1 MVETDIKIGP
11 IRPVSGPLAKTGG
24 AAISSNSGSG
34 PVDVRLRQSEQD
46 IRALQDQVLALSQLL
61 DQLISVPMLIA
72 SGPNNQSGVVPAPGT
87 TVGTAKFLRED
98 ATWIAVSATGLT
110 GILPVPHGGTGT
122 ATGSIT
128 GTGDL
133 IFHPGADSTTGFQVQ
148 NDADVAVLTVDT
160 GNGFVDIGVQN
171 GPITAVIAGR
181 RYLTIKGVSGAAV
194 LELATADADAG
205 GLLTGQVTYTDPN
218 ITGLD
223 KRIAIVSGLTDG
235 ATANNRGGAMVFT
248 VKTDGGALHEAAR
261 FNNLGYLLIGTA
273 ATGASILRVANLP
286 TSAAGLSTDDI
297 WCDTGAGNVL
307 KRV

>member
-87 TVGTAKFLRED
+87 AVGTTKFLRED

-148 NDADVAVLTVDT
+148 NDANDAVLTVDT

-171 GPITAVIAGR
+171 GPVTTAIAGR
-181 RYLTIKGVSGAAV
+181 RYVTIKGVSGAAV
-194 LELATADADAG
+194 LELATAEADATG
-205 GLLTGQVTYTDPN
+205 IVIGQLTYSDPN
-218 ITGLD
+218 LTSAD
-223 KRIAIVSGLTDG
+223 KRMGLITVFTSG
-235 ATANNRGGAMVFT
+235 ATANDRGSAMAFNT
-248 VKTDGGALHEAAR
+248 RANAGALTER
-261 FNNLGYLLIGTA
+261 VRIDNSGRVLIGTA
-273 ATGASILRVANLP
+273 TSGTSILRIASLP

-307 KRV
+307 KKV